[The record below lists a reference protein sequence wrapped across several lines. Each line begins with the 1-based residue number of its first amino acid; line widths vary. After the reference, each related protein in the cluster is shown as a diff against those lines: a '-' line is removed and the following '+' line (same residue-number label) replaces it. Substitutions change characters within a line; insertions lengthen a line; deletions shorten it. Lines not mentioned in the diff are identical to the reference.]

1 MFQSLNYRDKL
12 NELAQE
18 AYYYADQK
26 NIKSN
31 TNHNDKV
38 DAFRHIYSSALTTYQ
53 YGDKLNKFLG
63 NFYEFLHQ
71 NPSREKIM
79 DFYNNEVGR
88 EIGNSLAKNI
98 QNLKF
103 NNEKEIKD
111 YLAYEV
117 ELAVKNKKAIT
128 NLDDERIKIA
138 LENMPDH
145 PFRVYTREEIDEM
158 SLDEFKINRPNIFK
172 NMIEKKI
179 INRDEARQKVLN
191 GDLIWVNGYTRKN
204 GGQVKG
210 YYRSS
215 K

>member
-1 MFQSLNYRDKL
+1 
-12 NELAQE
+12 
-18 AYYYADQK
+18 
-26 NIKSN
+26 
-31 TNHNDKV
+31 
-38 DAFRHIYSSALTTYQ
+38 
-53 YGDKLNKFLG
+53 
-63 NFYEFLHQ
+63 
-71 NPSREKIM
+71 M

-111 YLAYEV
+111 YLAHEV

-172 NMIEKKI
+172 HMIEKKI
-179 INRDEARQKVLN
+179 INRDEL
-191 GDLIWVNGYTRKN
+191 L
-204 GGQVKG
+204 
-210 YYRSS
+210 
-215 K
+215 